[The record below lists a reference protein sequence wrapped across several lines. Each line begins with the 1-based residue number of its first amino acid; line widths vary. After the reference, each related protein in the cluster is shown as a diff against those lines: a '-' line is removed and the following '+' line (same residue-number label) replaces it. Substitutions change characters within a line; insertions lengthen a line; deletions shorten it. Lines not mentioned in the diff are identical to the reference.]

1 VAVKEAP
8 DRARR
13 ERGSV
18 LVAEQCRELDQCDV
32 YLSLNGS
39 QDHVAI
45 RLDAMRA
52 QIAALRQG
60 FGSALGTPGANP
72 TDGTRYRN
80 AETLR
85 RPVARH
91 PAINNRN
98 HAITKVLR

>member
-1 VAVKEAP
+1 VPA
-8 DRARR
+8 
-13 ERGSV
+13 
-18 LVAEQCRELDQCDV
+18 AEQCREFDQCDV
-32 YLSLNGS
+32 HLGPNGS
-39 QDHVAI
+39 QDHFAI

-80 AETLR
+80 TETLG

-91 PAINNRN
+91 PAVNNRN